1 MLLRLCNVTESLQ
14 ASNDRCTSAAGQVL
28 PQQLGYRWISGCLT
42 IGLKSEPLVCVFLSA
57 NMSIFGSVDVI
68 ALSLAK
74 PPLVVLSLTH
84 LLIMA
89 PFMPCRDFDMKSA

>member
-1 MLLRLCNVTESLQ
+1 M
-14 ASNDRCTSAAGQVL
+14 
-28 PQQLGYRWISGCLT
+28 
-42 IGLKSEPLVCVFLSA
+42 GLKSEPVFCVFLSA
-57 NMSIFGSVDVI
+57 NMSILGSLDVI

-89 PFMPCRDFDMKSA
+89 PFMPCRMFHKKSV

>member
-1 MLLRLCNVTESLQ
+1 MPV
-14 ASNDRCTSAAGQVL
+14 
-28 PQQLGYRWISGCLT
+28 
-42 IGLKSEPLVCVFLSA
+42 VCVFLSA

-89 PFMPCRDFDMKSA
+89 PFMPCRTCNMKSVWW